1 MRGWEK
7 RKPAIDSIRANM
19 LKNWR
24 KIVKNEKK

>member
-7 RKPAIDSIRANM
+7 RKTTIDSIRANM

-24 KIVKNEKK
+24 KTVKNEKK

>member
-7 RKPAIDSIRANM
+7 RKTTIDSIRVNM

-24 KIVKNEKK
+24 KIVKNEKE